1 MKKIFIL
8 TDLMY
13 SGQHREMQWFIES
26 AKFEDVDFTFEPEYW
41 NLHQYDW
48 DRYDEL
54 FCIIDHRDGY
64 ESNPEFVEQLNT
76 RSELLRQ
83 NGFKF
88 ILARP
93 WESPANM
100 ANSKFYE
107 LLKNIPHTKWFGGT
121 TWFWYWMRSR
131 HTSSHGTSMEGGKHK
146 DTAIKCDHSIK
157 KFDYLYLNKQPRTHR
172 VKLWEALHDNKLL
185 DDSLISFHGANPPV
199 RLDPEYELPWVDTRN
214 YPMHGMD
221 QDFYTKPYEHAACSI
236 ISETNDNDE
245 IFITE
250 KLWKP
255 ILCQHFFIVHGNHLY
270 LQKIREIGFK
280 TFGNYFDES
289 YDLEPDPTKRIE
301 KIVKLIESL
310 KHFDWQDAYMSSK
323 KLRQHNHDL
332 FWADSVYEREVQK
345 TVADL
350 LGFQ

>member
-26 AKFEDVDFTFEPEYW
+26 AKFEDIDFTFEPEYW

-48 DRYDEL
+48 DSYDEL
-54 FCIIDHRDGY
+54 LCIIDHRDGY
-64 ESNPEFVEQLNT
+64 ESNPEFVEQLNK
-76 RSELLRQ
+76 RASLLQQ

-93 WESPANM
+93 WESAANM
-100 ANSKFYE
+100 VDSKFYN
-107 LLKNIPHTKWFGGT
+107 LLKDIPHTKWFGGT

-131 HTSSHGTSMEGGKHK
+131 HVSSHGTSMEGGKHK
-146 DTAIKCDHSIK
+146 DTNIECDHSTK
-157 KFDYLYLNKQPRTHR
+157 KFNYLYLNKQPRTHR
-172 VKLWEALHDNKLL
+172 VKLWEELQHSKLL
-185 DDSLISFHGANPPV
+185 DNSLISFLGANPPV
-199 RLDPEYELPWVDTRN
+199 RLDPEYELPWVDTQN

-221 QDFYTKPYEHAACSI
+221 QDFYTKAYEHTACSL

-270 LQKIREIGFK
+270 LQKIRELGFK

-289 YDLEPDPTKRIE
+289 YDLESDPQKRIE

-310 KHFDWQDAYMSSK
+310 KDFDWQDAYMSSK
-323 KLRQHNHDL
+323 KLRKHNYDL
-332 FWADSVYEREVQK
+332 FWADSVYVKEVQK

-350 LGFQ
+350 LGLQ